1 MPKYLVEANY
11 SHEGLQGLMHDKAS
25 GRLASLTKAVEGLG
39 GKIESAYFTLGDR
52 DVIVI
57 LDLPD
62 NVSATALALVSSSS
76 GMVRTKTTALLTV
89 QEVDQAIGKKVQ
101 YQAPGKAGR

>member
-11 SHEGLQGLMHDKAS
+11 THEGLQGLMHDKAS
-25 GRLASLTKAVEGLG
+25 GRVAAVTKAVEGLG
-39 GKIESAYFTLGDR
+39 GKIDGTYFTFGER

-57 LDLPD
+57 VDLPD
-62 NVSATALALVSSSS
+62 NVSATALALVTSSS
-76 GMVRTKTTALLTV
+76 GMVRTKTTPLLTV
-89 QEVDQAIGKKVQ
+89 EEVDKAITKKVQ